1 MMALLKRILV
11 EKRAVIASLGLLLAA
26 NAAIYL
32 LVVYPLGV
40 KSANSV
46 NRAKTAATALNA
58 AEQDLA
64 AAQAL
69 VTSKTR
75 AEQELLTFYDK
86 VIPGSQSLARRATYT
101 TLPDLAV
108 KTNVKWQ
115 ERRTAPE
122 PQQQKNGRLGE
133 LHIVMVLQGDYQ
145 NVRRFIYELET
156 APLFVIIDDVTLT
169 QSDAAKPPMLTL
181 EMSTYYRLDPNGN

>member
-1 MMALLKRILV
+1 MTLLNRILL
-11 EKRAVIASLGLLLAA
+11 EKRSIILPLSLLLVA
-26 NAAIYL
+26 NLAVYA

-46 NRAKTAATALNA
+46 SRAEAAGAALKS
-58 AEQDLA
+58 AEQDFA

-75 AEQELLTFYDK
+75 AESELLTFYDK
-86 VIPGSQSLARRATYT
+86 VVPGSESIARRMTYT
-101 TLPDLAV
+101 ALPDLAT
-108 KTNVKWQ
+108 KANVKWLD
-115 ERRTAPE
+115 RKTARE
-122 PQQQKNGRLGE
+122 LQHKSARLGQ

-156 APLFVIIDDVTLT
+156 APLFVIIDDVTLA
-169 QSDAAKPPMLTL
+169 QSDPAKPLTLTL
-181 EMSTYYRLDPNGN
+181 EMSTYYRLSANGN

>member
-11 EKRAVIASLGLLLAA
+11 EKRSTIVALFLALAA
-26 NAAIYL
+26 NIAVYV

-46 NRAKTAATALNA
+46 NRAEAASAALKS
-58 AEQDLA
+58 AEQDFA
-64 AAQAL
+64 SAQAL

-86 VIPGSQSLARRATYT
+86 VIPGSQSLARRMTFT
-101 TLPDLAV
+101 TLPDLAN
-108 KTNVKWQ
+108 KANVKWLD
-115 ERRTAPE
+115 RRTA
-122 PQQQKNGRLGE
+122 QDLQQKNGRLGQ

-156 APLFVIIDDVTLT
+156 APLFVIIDDVTLA
-169 QSDAAKPPMLTL
+169 QSDAAKPPTLTL
-181 EMSTYYRLDPNGN
+181 EMSTYYRLGANGN